1 MHPRKNA
8 SLPSPVRSMVPPPPP
23 SFYVCFYWEK
33 SATYSS
39 FFKYSHNVFLR
50 GISHSCK
57 IGGIIQ
63 FTPYFILCTGC
74 GRTIALPCR
83 KNNGSRGQKLSSG
96 DKNYPPGTKIVLRR
110 PWSPPGKNT
119 PLFNKIRTVWGYFL
133 RCFLSP
139 GGSPETTFCPPGAP
153 PENWVYLA
161 RYALFQHV

>member
-96 DKNYPPGTKIVLRR
+96 DKNYPPGTKIILRGQKLSSGDPGR
-110 PWSPPGKNT
+110 PRV
-119 PLFNKIRTVWGYFL
+119 KIHPF
-133 RCFLSP
+133 
-139 GGSPETTFCPPGAP
+139 
-153 PENWVYLA
+153 LA
-161 RYALFQHV
+161 RSEPYEVIF